1 MSDLRCIQMSI
12 FLILLLHMTG
22 GCMAR
27 VVTVSP
33 GPLIRVEG
41 QPVSIRCEVK
51 EYSGPREQDFEW
63 MMSRDANGK
72 MIKIIST
79 FDASFTSS
87 LLKSRVEIG
96 NISMVR
102 LQENMV
108 ELKIAEVKVLD
119 SGFYWC
125 ETPSTDSFI
134 SGNYK
139 AQVQL
144 IVKPNTLRVS
154 PQTPPSFVLE
164 GSDITLP
171 CKVTQELTHNT
182 YLSITWLVKKGATP
196 EEILTFGPQLD
207 VVVGQKFAWRFANG
221 GIRLVPVSYGLY
233 ELVISRV
240 NSSDEG
246 VYACNGA
253 EWTHETGG
261 EWIKIVESTIEMGNV
276 SVNATDVDATRS
288 TTQEDCSV
296 LTSIMFVMRV
306 AELLLITVITV
317 LLIRA
322 RGNQRPPD
330 DKSVNNDDN
339 DGVVNYENC
348 GETSTSVRLH

>member
-1 MSDLRCIQMSI
+1 MSDLRWIKMSL
-12 FLILLLHMTG
+12 FLILLLHRTG

-51 EYSGPREQDFEW
+51 EYGGPHEQDFEW
-63 MMSRDANGK
+63 MISSDANRNG
-72 MIKIIST
+72 IKIIST
-79 FDASFTSS
+79 FDNSFTNS
-87 LLKSRVEIG
+87 LFKNRVESG
-96 NISMVR
+96 NISVVR
-102 LQENMV
+102 LQDNMV

-125 ETPSTDSFI
+125 QTPSTDSVI
-134 SGNYK
+134 SGNYED
-139 AQVQL
+139 QVQL

-154 PQTPPSFVLE
+154 PKTLPSFVLE
-164 GSDITLP
+164 GSDITLS
-171 CKVTQELTHNT
+171 CKVTQELTHHT

-207 VVVGQKFAWRFANG
+207 VVVGQKFAWRFASG
-221 GIRLVPVSYGLY
+221 GIRLVPGRYGLY

-261 EWIKIVESTIEMGNV
+261 EWIKIVESTLEMGNV
-276 SVNATDVDATRS
+276 SVNATGVDATRS
-288 TTQEDCSV
+288 TTQE
-296 LTSIMFVMRV
+296 
-306 AELLLITVITV
+306 
-317 LLIRA
+317 
-322 RGNQRPPD
+322 G
-330 DKSVNNDDN
+330 KK
-339 DGVVNYENC
+339 
-348 GETSTSVRLH
+348 